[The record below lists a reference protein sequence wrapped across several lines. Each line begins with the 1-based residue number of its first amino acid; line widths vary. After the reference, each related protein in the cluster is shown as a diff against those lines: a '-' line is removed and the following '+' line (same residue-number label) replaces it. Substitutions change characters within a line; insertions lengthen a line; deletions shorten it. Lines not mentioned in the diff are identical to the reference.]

1 MQPIFL
7 FPLQRHPSLLQRS
20 SGRRYRAVKYE
31 IYRSSSE
38 NTDPKTISK
47 KFSASGRK
55 DYLSDNRYELIK
67 TLGKS
72 KTSLTDKKLAA
83 GQKYSYVVIAYYK
96 AGGKTEYVSGGGS
109 ALMALDTT
117 VKNVYGEVNGSNAKI
132 TWDKDTFA
140 AKYELEYTMFDINGY
155 AKNTTPLKA
164 STKKNTYTI
173 KGLGTGETVSVRIRA
188 VGKGNVYG
196 RWTSASNW
204 SSSMNSLAPVKGIKA
219 SAVTKKTS
227 DGKTV
232 NGVKITWK
240 AVKGAKYYKVYRSV
254 YEGTYDKDKKL
265 YYLPSGSLIKKDGN
279 DDFYFTTSSLRTDGY
294 RDSSSY
300 ESYEEYNGVTGS
312 VVGTTAYD
320 YEDVPA
326 GVTYYY
332 TVQAYGETPMAGTD
346 SNVYSV
352 MSSKA
357 AKVTADGINTV
368 TLKNS
373 KKGKVTVTFNTVP
386 GAKKYTVYRS
396 MKKGGKYTKVAT
408 VKVTKKNKNKK
419 SLSYTGKA
427 VKKKTYYYKVV
438 AEGTNE
444 LKADMKIESAVK
456 KIKVKK

>member
-1 MQPIFL
+1 
-7 FPLQRHPSLLQRS
+7 
-20 SGRRYRAVKYE
+20 
-31 IYRSSSE
+31 
-38 NTDPKTISK
+38 
-47 KFSASGRK
+47 
-55 DYLSDNRYELIK
+55 
-67 TLGKS
+67 
-72 KTSLTDKKLAA
+72 
-83 GQKYSYVVIAYYK
+83 
-96 AGGKTEYVSGGGS
+96 
-109 ALMALDTT
+109 MALDTT
-117 VKNVYGEVNGSNAKI
+117 VKNIYGEVNGSNAKI

-173 KGLGTGETVSVRIRA
+173 KGLGAGETVSVRIRA

-227 DGKTV
+227 DGKAV

-300 ESYEEYNGVTGS
+300 ESYEAYNGVTGS
-312 VVGTTAYD
+312 IVGTTAYD
-320 YEDVPA
+320 YE
-326 GVTYYY
+326 
-332 TVQAYGETPMAGTD
+332 ETPMAGTD